1 MVCAVVVMVLWRER
15 GGWESRR
22 EGEGENRRE
31 IDLMCNF
38 YEFMHVEFKE
48 CSSW

>member
-22 EGEGENRRE
+22 EGEGEIEER
-31 IDLMCNF
+31 
-38 YEFMHVEFKE
+38 
-48 CSSW
+48 